1 MNKLDLN
8 SLTKEQKAMAMECKT
23 PEELME
29 LAKKGGIEIT
39 KEEAEA
45 YLSELENA
53 ELDMATL
60 DNVAGGTKKS
70 RNSGKYIWED

>member
-45 YLSELENA
+45 YLSELENT

-70 RNSGKYIWED
+70 RNTGKYIWED

>member
-70 RNSGKYIWED
+70 RNTGKYIWED